1 LAKLQGVKITACT
14 NCKSA
19 TLATKMKNGVVIGL
33 LISAT
38 GSALF
43 RPAATL
49 LSYPLFLGGLFIVGL
64 GFAMLQIAANPY
76 PAAISRSSGVR
87 RDQDLPAV

>member
-1 LAKLQGVKITACT
+1 
-14 NCKSA
+14 
-19 TLATKMKNGVVIGL
+19 MKNGGVIGL

-76 PAAISRSSGVR
+76 VTTLGPERTASSRLNLAQAFNSVWLHPVWCWHPRGCR
-87 RDQDLPAV
+87 ARLEL